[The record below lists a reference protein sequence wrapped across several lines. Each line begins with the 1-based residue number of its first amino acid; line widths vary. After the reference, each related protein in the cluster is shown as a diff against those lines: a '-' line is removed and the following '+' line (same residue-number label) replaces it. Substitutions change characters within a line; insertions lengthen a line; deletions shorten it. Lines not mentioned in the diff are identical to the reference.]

1 LAFLEY
7 FCNMIKNGCLLLLFL
22 FSIQLI
28 GQEKYTLSGTV
39 KELSNGED
47 LIGLTIFVKELP
59 GTGTVSNVYG
69 FYSLTLPKGEYTIQ
83 YSFVGYT
90 TQEYKINFN
99 QNIKKNVELGE
110 SANELDVFEV
120 SAEKEDEN
128 IRSTEMSVTKID
140 MKEIESIPVLFG
152 ERDIMK
158 TIQLMPG
165 VATGGEGSTGFFVR
179 GGSSDQNLILLD
191 EAPVYNA
198 SHLLG
203 FFSVFNSDAIKDVK
217 LYKGGMPAQ
226 YGGRLSSVMD
236 IKMKDG
242 NSKQLAVS
250 GGLGLISSKLTIEA
264 PIVKDKGSFII
275 SGRRTYLEV
284 FTQLSSNE
292 TVKKSTLYFYDLN
305 LKANYR
311 LGEKDRV
318 FLSGYFGKDV
328 LGLDDR
334 FGVNWGNSTATL
346 RWNHLFNDKLFSNTS
361 LIYSNY
367 NYNIKIEAAEFEI
380 SSKIQDLT
388 LKEDLDFYLNDK
400 NKIKFGG
407 SFVHHTFAPGE
418 FSATG
423 ELNNINELVIEKRY
437 SLESGLYLS
446 NEQKV
451 TDLFSLTYG
460 VRFSNF
466 TQVGPG
472 EIYGFNEDGS
482 ISDTTN
488 YNNWQKV
495 ASYNGLEPRLSA
507 KLELNEFSS
516 IKASYAR
523 SNQYLHLLS
532 NSSSGSPTD
541 TWMPSSNNIKPEVS
555 DQVALGYF
563 RNLKNNTYEF
573 SAETYYKI
581 LDNAIDYKNGAE
593 ISLNPTVEGE
603 LLFGEGRA
611 YGLELFLKKKKGKF
625 TGWISY
631 TLAKSEQKFVAINR
645 GEWYSAKQDRT
656 HDLSIVGMYALSDRV
671 KLSSTFVY
679 YTGNAVTFPSGKY
692 QIDNQTINLYSDR
705 NGSRMPNYHR
715 MDIGLTWDGK
725 EYKEIKN
732 LETGEMEKVKKKFT
746 SSWNFSIYNLYA
758 RENAYSIAFQ
768 ENEDNPAQTEI
779 IRTSLFKIIP
789 SVSYNFK
796 F

>member
-1 LAFLEY
+1 
-7 FCNMIKNGCLLLLFL
+7 MIKNGCFLLLFL
-22 FSIQLI
+22 FSIQVI

-39 KELSNGED
+39 KDLSNGED

-83 YSFVGYT
+83 YSSIGYT
-90 TQEYKINFN
+90 TKEYKINFN
-99 QNIKKNVELGE
+99 QNIKKNIELG
-110 SANELDVFEV
+110 SDANDLAVFEV
-120 SAEKEDEN
+120 SAEKEDQN

-165 VATGGEGSTGFFVR
+165 VATGGEGSAGFFVR
-179 GGSSDQNLILLD
+179 GGSADQNLILLD

-203 FFSVFNSDAIKDVK
+203 FFSVFNSDAIKDLK
-217 LYKGGMPAQ
+217 LYKGGMPAE
-226 YGGRLSSVMD
+226 YGGRLSAVMD

-242 NSKQLAVS
+242 NAKQLSVS

-284 FTQLSSNE
+284 FTPLSNNE
-292 TVKKSTLYFYDLN
+292 TVKKSSLYFYDLN

-328 LGLDDR
+328 LGLDER

-346 RWNHLFNDKLFSNTS
+346 RWNHLFNNKLFSNTS

-367 NYNIKIEAAEFEI
+367 NYNINIEAAEFEI
-380 SSKIQDLT
+380 ASKIEDLT

-407 SFVHHTFAPGE
+407 SIVHHTFAPGE

-437 SLESGLYLS
+437 SLESGLYVS
-446 NEQKV
+446 NQQKV
-451 TDLFSLTYG
+451 TDLFSITYG

-472 EIYGFNEDGS
+472 EIYSFNTDGS
-482 ISDTTN
+482 ISDTNTFT
-488 YNNWQKV
+488 NWQKV
-495 ASYNGLEPRLSA
+495 ASYNGLEPRVSA
-507 KLELNEFSS
+507 KFELNEFSS
-516 IKASYAR
+516 LKASYAR

-573 SAETYYKI
+573 SVETYYKI

-593 ISLNPTVEGE
+593 VSLNPVVEGE
-603 LLFGEGRA
+603 LLYGVGRA

-631 TLAKSEQKFVAINR
+631 TLAKSESKFEAING

-656 HDLSIVGMYALSDRV
+656 HDLSIVGMYALTDRL

-679 YTGNAVTFPSGKY
+679 YTGNAITYPSGKY
-692 QIDNQTINLYSDR
+692 QIDNQTINLYSER

-725 EYKEIKN
+725 KYKEIKN
-732 LETGEMEKVKKKFT
+732 LETGEMDKVKKRFT

-758 RENAYSIAFQ
+758 RENAYSISFQ
-768 ENEDNPAQTEI
+768 ENEDNPTQTEI
-779 IRTSLFKIIP
+779 IQTSLFKMIP

>member
-1 LAFLEY
+1 MLLITFLLTFSAFA
-7 FCNMIKNGCLLLLFL
+7 
-22 FSIQLI
+22 
-28 GQEKYTLSGTV
+28 QEKFTLSGNV
-39 KELSNGED
+39 KDLSDGED
-47 LIGLTIFVKELP
+47 LIGLTISVKEIP

-83 YSFVGYT
+83 YSYVGYQ
-90 TQEYKINFN
+90 TQEYKMNFN
-99 QNIKKNVELGE
+99 QSIKKNIELGVD
-110 SANELDVFEV
+110 ANDIEVFEIT
-120 SAEKEDEN
+120 AEKEDEN
-128 IRSTEMSVTKID
+128 VRNTEMSVTKID

-152 ERDIMK
+152 ERDVMK

-165 VATGGEGSTGFFVR
+165 VATGGEGSAGFFVR
-179 GGSSDQNLILLD
+179 GGSADQNLILLD

-203 FFSVFNSDAIKDVK
+203 FFSVFNSDAIKDLT

-226 YGGRLSSVMD
+226 FGGRLSSVLD

-242 NSKQLAVS
+242 NSKKMSVS
-250 GGLGLISSKLTIEA
+250 GGIGLISSKLTVEG

-275 SGRRTYLEV
+275 SGRRTYV
-284 FTQLSSNE
+284 DQFTRLSSNE
-292 TVKKSTLYFYDLN
+292 AIKGTVLYFYDLN

-318 FLSGYFGKDV
+318 FLSGYLGKDV
-328 LGLDDR
+328 ISVKDR
-334 FGVNWGNSTATL
+334 VGINWGNSTATL

-367 NYNIKIEAAEFEI
+367 NYNISIDAAEFEI
-380 SSKIQDLT
+380 DSKIQDLT
-388 LKEDLDFYLNDK
+388 IKEDMDFYLNNK

-407 SFVHHTFAPGE
+407 SIVHHTFAPGE

-423 ELNNINELVIEKRY
+423 ELNNINELAIEKRY

-446 NEQKV
+446 NEQKF
-451 TDLFSLTYG
+451 TDLFSVTYG

-466 TQVGPG
+466 TQLGPG
-472 EIYGFNEDGS
+472 DIYTFEEDGS

-488 YNNWQKV
+488 YSDLETV
-495 ASYNGLEPRLSA
+495 SSYNGFEPRVSV
-507 KLELNEFSS
+507 KYQLNEFSS
-516 IKASYAR
+516 LKTSYAR

-563 RNLKNNTYEF
+563 RNFKHNTYEF
-573 SAETYYKI
+573 SVESYYKI
-581 LDNAIDYKNGAE
+581 LDNTIDYKNGAE
-593 ISLNPTVEGE
+593 VTLNPTVEGE

-611 YGLELFLKKKKGKF
+611 YGFELFLKKKKGKF

-631 TLAKSEQKFVAINR
+631 TLSKSENR
-645 GEWYSAKQDRT
+645 FDALNNGDWYSAKQDRT
-656 HDLSIVGMYALSDRV
+656 HDLSLVGMLSLSERV
-671 KLSSTFVY
+671 KVSSTFVY
-679 YTGNAVTFPSGKY
+679 YTGNAVTFPTGKY
-692 QIDNQTINLYSDR
+692 QIDNQTVNLYSDR

-715 MDIGLTWDGK
+715 MDVGVTWKGK
-725 EYKEIKN
+725 KYKEVKN
-732 LETGEMEKVKKKFT
+732 FETDEVLKVKKKVE

-758 RENAYSIAFQ
+758 RENAYSITFQ
-768 ENEDNPAQTEI
+768 ENEDDPTKTQI
-779 IRTSLFKIIP
+779 IQLSLFKMIP
-789 SVSYNFK
+789 SITYNFK